1 MKEYLKRAGADWDV
15 IANLKKRGSLIE
27 LAYQGKSFYLRKF
40 PGKSRLLLNPEHPL
54 WIFTAQKLLYP
65 IL

>member
-1 MKEYLKRAGADWDV
+1 MKEYLKKAGADWDV

-40 PGKSRLLLNPEHPL
+40 PGKP
-54 WIFTAQKLLYP
+54 
-65 IL
+65 